1 MKKIR
6 NLTAIT
12 TMFLVLAFI
21 GCGGGSS
28 GGDDS
33 NPGPGGESTYN
44 LSGTITTSGG
54 SALEGV
60 ILTLSGA
67 NSGTATTNASGNYSF
82 TNLVNGSYVVTPSL
96 AGYTFTPTSQPVTIA
111 DANATTINFI
121 ANDGI
126 YSAAGNWTVNAL
138 SRNPNNPCSIILGPS
153 YQAAITIAESNGT
166 VTITYT
172 DYDISVTGTRQGNT
186 LTYSEQPVY
195 LGTEQ
200 IGTVDGNLNITSD
213 STLTGTMTV
222 NGAYQSM
229 TCQATYDLTGTKNT
243 SN

>member
-121 ANDGI
+121 TN
-126 YSAAGNWTVNAL
+126 V
-138 SRNPNNPCSIILGPS
+138 
-153 YQAAITIAESNGT
+153 
-166 VTITYT
+166 
-172 DYDISVTGTRQGNT
+172 
-186 LTYSEQPVY
+186 
-195 LGTEQ
+195 
-200 IGTVDGNLNITSD
+200 
-213 STLTGTMTV
+213 
-222 NGAYQSM
+222 
-229 TCQATYDLTGTKNT
+229 
-243 SN
+243 